1 MNHFNNNILYFLN
14 QLHRPERFLC
24 QHLIG
29 PVRPAV
35 KDQFFPGH
43 VAIQG
48 VIGNINLSGD
58 VFHHRD
64 ELSALFFIETFAIPW
79 QEHKALWRGVRWFR
93 GAKLMAALFVYV
105 AVFQVL
111 GFILS
116 TFLLLVFLF
125 KGLEPQSWRTALLLS
140 AVTVAIC
147 YLVFGVFLELQFPP
161 GLLRFILA

>member
-1 MNHFNNNILYFLN
+1 MRKSNRIQALLWTAFGLYITYEGFL
-14 QLHRPERFLC
+14 LKLGTARAP
-24 QHLIG
+24 
-29 PVRPAV
+29 
-35 KDQFFPGH
+35 KPGFM
-43 VAIQG
+43 IFWMG
-48 VIGNINLSGD
+48 VVI
-58 VFHHRD
+58 VV
-64 ELSALFFIETFAIPW
+64 LSALFFVETFTIPRR
-79 QEHKALWRGVRWFR
+79 EHKALWRDARWFR
-93 GAKLMAALFVYV
+93 GLKLMVALFLYV